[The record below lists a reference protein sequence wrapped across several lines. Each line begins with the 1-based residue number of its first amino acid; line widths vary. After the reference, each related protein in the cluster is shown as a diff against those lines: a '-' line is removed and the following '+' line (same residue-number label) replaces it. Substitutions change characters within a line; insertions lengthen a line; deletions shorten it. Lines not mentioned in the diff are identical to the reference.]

1 MKSVTNNFCT
11 IFAKRVIC
19 VGFSLFVVF
28 GSLNVFAAENGFIEK
43 NTAVIRFM
51 NKAAGKTHTA
61 SLPVARK
68 AQVEKLSVVVRACK
82 QTGPYTAENFY
93 MFVEIEK
100 NGKKIFSGWMDRN
113 EPGDN
118 PLQDADYDLWLIKCE

>member
-1 MKSVTNNFCT
+1 MKSITNNFCKT
-11 IFAKRVIC
+11 FVKHFVC
-19 VGFSLFVVF
+19 WGFSFFVIL
-28 GSLNVFAAENGFIEK
+28 GSLNAFAAENGFIDRK
-43 NTAVIRFM
+43 TAVIRFM

-68 AQVEKLSVVVRACK
+68 SQVEKLSVVVRACK

>member
-1 MKSVTNNFCT
+1 MKSITNNFCKT
-11 IFAKRVIC
+11 FAKRFVC
-19 VGFSLFVVF
+19 VGFSLFVIF
-28 GSLNVFAAENGFIEK
+28 CSPNLFAAENVFIDR

-61 SLPVARK
+61 SLPVARRSEI
-68 AQVEKLSVVVRACK
+68 EKLSVVVRACK
-82 QTGPYTAENFY
+82 QTGPYMAENFY